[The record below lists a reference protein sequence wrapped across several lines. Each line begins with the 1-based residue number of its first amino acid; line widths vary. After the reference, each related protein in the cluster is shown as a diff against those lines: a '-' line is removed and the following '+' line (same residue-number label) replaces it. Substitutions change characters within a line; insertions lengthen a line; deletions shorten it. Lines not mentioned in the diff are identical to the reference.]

1 MKIAAILLVKKIL
14 CSGSELVTQKP
25 WLHESCWVYFGI
37 FMTFPIFL
45 SPFLI
50 MLMSQSGHQIFFQE
64 QLNYVLRV
72 TQFKLLLNR
81 NLSYSSSNGI
91 YKSSLAPLRNRAV
104 HSVWV
109 VKQEK
114 EGMLHWQGSA
124 QVLVTGQRGR
134 FSSEV
139 VGGSKCTEQV
149 TGWPWINSAATPY
162 SRRSSVWVPVIA
174 FPASIHANMD
184 AIADP
189 CSRCWS
195 C

>member
-1 MKIAAILLVKKIL
+1 
-14 CSGSELVTQKP
+14 
-25 WLHESCWVYFGI
+25 
-37 FMTFPIFL
+37 
-45 SPFLI
+45 

-124 QVLVTGQRGR
+124 QVLVMGAEGK
-134 FSSEV
+134 V
-139 VGGSKCTEQV
+139 
-149 TGWPWINSAATPY
+149 
-162 SRRSSVWVPVIA
+162 
-174 FPASIHANMD
+174 
-184 AIADP
+184 
-189 CSRCWS
+189 
-195 C
+195 